1 MARLATWTGQKSYA
15 KNMLAA
21 EHNLKAVSDSA
32 ATLVQ
37 TGDFF
42 DIYGVDIFSFLL
54 SAALL
59 VGYYLFIAYKTRKNP
74 AYTVQSVNIIARTS
88 WVETIMKE
96 SGKELLAVQTLR
108 NSTMAATFLAS
119 TSVLLIIGVLS
130 LSAQGDKMEG
140 TWHALNSMG
149 VAHTELWLAKLLIML
164 LDLFVAFFS
173 FSMAVRV
180 FNHVG
185 YMINVP
191 LARNHQMIRPA
202 HVAIHLNRA
211 GMFYSVGMRAYYF
224 TVPLV
229 FWLFGPHF
237 MLLATLALI
246 LTLYRLDRAPKILA
260 DDYAESKQYI
270 LSHGSDERAFGKTG
284 T

>member
-1 MARLATWTGQKSYA
+1 MTR
-15 KNMLAA
+15 
-21 EHNLKAVSDSA
+21 
-32 ATLVQ
+32 
-37 TGDFF
+37 
-42 DIYGVDIFSFLL
+42 IFETYSNDLLSFAL

-59 VGYYLFIAYKTRKNP
+59 TAYHFYLAYKVRKNP
-74 AYTVQSVNIIARTS
+74 SYTVQAVNIIARTA

-96 SGKELLAVQTLR
+96 GKDILAVQTLR

-119 TSVLLIIGVLS
+119 TAVLLIIGVLT
-130 LSAQGDKMEG
+130 LSGQGDKLEN
-140 TWHALNSMG
+140 TWHTLNVMG
-149 VAHTELWLAKLLIML
+149 AKHSELWMGKLLVLL

-173 FSMAVRV
+173 FSMAIRV

-191 LARNHQMIRPA
+191 LALNHKMICPA

-211 GMFYSVGMRAYYF
+211 GNFYSIGMRAYYF

-237 MLLATLALI
+237 MLLSTLGLI
-246 LTLYRLDRAPKILA
+246 VVLYRLDRAPKILSS
-260 DDYAESKQYI
+260 DYSETSGLQ
-270 LSHGSDERAFGKTG
+270 
-284 T
+284 

>member
-1 MARLATWTGQKSYA
+1 MTWKVQKHYLE
-15 KNMLAA
+15 NMQNSESNIKVAGETA
-21 EHNLKAVSDSA
+21 VNLLQHSNW
-32 ATLVQ
+32 LE
-37 TGDFF
+37 
-42 DIYGVDIFSFLL
+42 IYGVDIYSFVT
-54 SAALL
+54 SALL
-59 VGYYLFIAYKTRKNP
+59 LLAYYLLIAHKTRKNP
-74 AYTVQSVNIIARTS
+74 AYTVQSVNIIARTA
-88 WVETIMKE
+88 WVESIMRDG
-96 SGKELLAVQTLR
+96 GKEVLAVQTLR

-119 TSVLLIIGVLS
+119 TSVLLIIGVLT

-140 TWHALNSMG
+140 TWHALNMAG
-149 VAHTELWLAKLLIML
+149 NTHNELWLTKLLIML

-191 LARNHQMIRPA
+191 LARNHKMICPQ

-237 MLLATLALI
+237 MLLSTLALI
-246 LTLYRLDRAPKILA
+246 LILYRLDRAPKILA
-260 DDYAESKQYI
+260 EDYAEDSAH
-270 LSHGSDERAFGKTG
+270 LSGAAEFDKARAST
-284 T
+284 